1 MPQKARVDTG
11 IPERQ
16 GFPVHPDR
24 PVLQQSQDLKQMPG
38 DVVPKP
44 GHVLFGSDFPF
55 APPVAVQYFTGRANQ
70 AERLDQVGGHEFGC
84 ARVG

>member
-1 MPQKARVDTG
+1 
-11 IPERQ
+11 
-16 GFPVHPDR
+16 
-24 PVLQQSQDLKQMPG
+24 MPG